1 MSEWIVSLEKALYE
15 NAKSKVRINNKF
27 SSKFP
32 VNSGVKVNNTSVSV
46 IADVRFFFSVIRS
59 GFVTFSVLL

>member
-15 NAKSKVRINNKF
+15 NAKSKFRINNKF

-46 IADVRFFFSVIRS
+46 IADVRFFFSVI
-59 GFVTFSVLL
+59 